1 MPSPPPSRPVAVTLN
16 VLDGLLAGVH
26 LGADSPDFAA
36 VAAALNGR
44 PATLGVAAL
53 AAHVRAAVP
62 FGVELA
68 GTTPEA
74 IAVAVRSAVDA
85 PTAGHIGRFTPAEV
99 ARFTAGWAGYP
110 WRILPER
117 PFSPALNV
125 ALDEVLTDRLA
136 NGLTQPTL
144 RFWGWDAPAVVLGRT
159 QSVANEVDLD
169 AAVALGVTVV
179 RRISGGGAM
188 FVQPRGAITYSLT
201 LPDAALAGLSVRA
214 SYEVCEAWVIE
225 ALRELGVDAHHVP
238 INDIACADGKIG
250 GAAQA
255 RRGGVV
261 LHHTTIAYDIDSA
274 EMARVLRIGRAK
286 LRPKGTASAAKRVSP
301 LARQTGL
308 SREAVVESLRAG
320 FVARYGGTAGELS
333 PDELTAAQALVV
345 TKYAA
350 DAWTREFE

>member
-1 MPSPPPSRPVAVTLN
+1 MTAPSPSQPVAVTLS
-16 VLDGLLAGVH
+16 VLDGLLAGVR
-26 LGADSPDFAA
+26 LGDSPELDA

-62 FGVELA
+62 FGVELV
-68 GTTPEA
+68 GTTPEE
-74 IAVAVRSAVDA
+74 IAAAVRAAVDA
-85 PTAGHIGRFTPAEV
+85 PVAGHIGRFTPAEV
-99 ARFTAGWAGYP
+99 ARFTAGWADYP
-110 WRILPER
+110 WRVLPER
-117 PFSPALNV
+117 PLSPALNV
-125 ALDEVLTDRLA
+125 ALDEVLTDRLSKR
-136 NGLTQPTL
+136 LTPPTL

-159 QSVANEVDLD
+159 QSVANEVDAD
-169 AAVALGVTVV
+169 GAAALGVTVV

-201 LPDAALAGLSVRA
+201 LPDAALAGFSVRA
-214 SYEVCEAWVIE
+214 SYEVCDAWVVE
-225 ALRELGVDAHHVP
+225 ALRSLGVDAHHVP

-261 LHHTTIAYDIDSA
+261 LHHTTIAYDLDNA

-286 LRPKGTASAAKRVSP
+286 LRPKGTASAAKCVSP

-308 SREAVVESLRAG
+308 SREAVVEALRAG
-320 FVARYGGTAGELS
+320 FVARYGGTASELS
-333 PDELTAAQALVV
+333 PDELAAAEALVV
-345 TKYAA
+345 SKYGA